1 MEAPTMLENKAPLIL
16 PSFAFFG
23 SSISSLLRL
32 LSLADLHHVFAITAK
47 RWATTPPLPAL
58 PPAGILT
65 ALSSCWRY
73 ERSLIPTE
81 NVLAPFTLPAI
92 PPGTLRNSPQHG
104 AKR

>member
-1 MEAPTMLENKAPLIL
+1 MESPTMLENKAPLLL

-65 ALSSCWRY
+65 ALSRCCRY
-73 ERSLIPTE
+73 DRSLIPTTHF
-81 NVLAPFTLPAI
+81 LQPFSLPAI
-92 PPGTLRNSPQHG
+92 RRVDFRNSP
-104 AKR
+104 

>member
-1 MEAPTMLENKAPLIL
+1 MDTRTIGENKSPLLL

-81 NVLAPFTLPAI
+81 NVRAPFILPAI
-92 PPGTLRNSPQHG
+92 RRLALRNSPQHG